1 MMKCKEHLLHF
12 FLQGKLSL
20 SQYDYKFMANLQ
32 MMIHNSHRVTSN
44 QSDLFDK
51 LISKYAKQLAK
62 ADLVKEELKDLPW
75 KTMVVQSTSEY
86 TGANVS
92 LLNDI
97 ITVKVPFSKNF
108 ISGFREIDDNP
119 FVWIKEDK
127 VYRAPFSTIALKILY
142 NFLPNHFKTNYCE
155 VLHDIIQDLKKHEGL
170 IWEPTLVRVNDSVIL
185 AAANPVVADLLN
197 GIDLSLTPNRMYAIS
212 RYQIP
217 AHPNLFDG
225 DKKLKFAYEFVTEVD
240 IDDIIQV
247 AEWMR
252 ALHVDS
258 VLVGKGLSQNV
269 QLYTEI
275 ENASIAQGIRVTTG
289 YRSFNHMT
297 GHAPKGK
304 ANSVFLLLPH
314 TNVNTVIPL
323 DSDIDKV
330 VILKNS
336 RPVEVR

>member
-1 MMKCKEHLLHF
+1 M
-12 FLQGKLSL
+12 

-75 KTMVVQSTSEY
+75 KTMLVQSTPEY
-86 TGANVS
+86 TGANIS
-92 LLNDI
+92 LSDDV
-97 ITVKVPFSKNF
+97 ITVRVPFNKNF
-108 ISGFREIDDNP
+108 ISCFRSVDDNP
-119 FVWIKEDK
+119 FVWIREDK
-127 VYRAPFSTIALKILY
+127 VYQAPFSTAALKLLY
-142 NFLPNHFKTNYCE
+142 NFLPSHFKTTYCE
-155 VLHDIIQDLKKHEGL
+155 VLQDVIQDLKEREGL
-170 IWEPTLVRVNDSVIL
+170 IWEPTFIKVHDNVVL
-185 AAANPVVADLLN
+185 AAANTVVAELLN
-197 GIDLSLTPNRMYAIS
+197 DIDLTLAPSNMYAIS

-225 DKKLKFAYEFVTEVD
+225 DKELKFAYEFITEID
-240 IDDIIQV
+240 IDDIVQV
-247 AEWMR
+247 AKWMKS
-252 ALHVDS
+252 LHVDS
-258 VLVGKGLSQNV
+258 VLIGRGLSQNV